1 MLVRSEILATQG
13 GRMRFSFNVRG
24 ECNDDREKARCDQF
38 GWHFKEMAPVK
49 PFVSYGAIPN
59 VSMRGF

>member
-1 MLVRSEILATQG
+1 
-13 GRMRFSFNVRG
+13 MRFSFNVRG